1 MDDQIDPRNIQPLA
15 PNPYSAPTLKHSPC
29 CYDVIIVGAG
39 LHGCA
44 TALNLVQRKQ
54 RVLLLEKQSAG
65 RGASGVNAGGVRRLN
80 RAPAEI
86 PLSLAA
92 MELWHR
98 IEKIVDHDCGF
109 RASGQIKIAENDAD
123 MRKLE
128 ERARLT
134 HSLGYSHEELIDAR
148 EMRRWV
154 PAVSRHCVGALVS
167 RRDGFAEPYWTSRA
181 FCAKAVQV
189 GATLIE
195 YSPVTA
201 IERKHHVW
209 RVRCG
214 ETTYEAPIVVNCA
227 GAWGDRI
234 AAMVGDTIPLRAEAP
249 TMMVTKRISHFL
261 DPVVGLASR
270 KLSFKQMPNG
280 CVVIGGGYRSRLDM
294 TTEHTVIDFKEL
306 MISGQTVTDVFP
318 LMQDVPVVR
327 CWAGIEG
334 IMPDQIPLIGPSP
347 SAPGIFH
354 AFGFSAHGF
363 QLGPIVGKIMADL
376 VTDGSTEFPIEP
388 FRADRFASE

>member
-1 MDDQIDPRNIQPLA
+1 
-15 PNPYSAPTLKHSPC
+15 
-29 CYDVIIVGAG
+29 
-39 LHGCA
+39 
-44 TALNLVQRKQ
+44 
-54 RVLLLEKQSAG
+54 VLLLEKKTAG

-80 RAPAEI
+80 RAPTEI

-109 RASGQIKIAENDAD
+109 RPSGQIKIAENNAD

-128 ERARLT
+128 ARAKLA
-134 HSLGYSHEELIDAR
+134 HNLGYTHEELIDAG
-148 EMRRWV
+148 EMRRLV
-154 PAVSRHCVGALVS
+154 PAAARHCVGALVS
-167 RRDGFAEPYWTSRA
+167 RCDGFAEPYWTTRA
-181 FCAKAVQV
+181 FCAKAVQL
-189 GATLIE
+189 GATLME
-195 YSPVTA
+195 HSPVTA
-201 IERKHHVW
+201 IERKHHLW

-214 ETTYEAPIVVNCA
+214 ETVYEAPIVVNCS

-234 AAMVGDTIPLRAEAP
+234 AAMIGDTIPLQAEAP
-249 TMMVTKRISHFL
+249 TMMVTQRVSHFL

-280 CVVIGGGYRSRLDM
+280 SVVIGGGHRSRLDM
-294 TTEHTVIDFKEL
+294 TTERTIIDFKKL
-306 MISGQTVTDVFP
+306 MISAETVTDVFP
-318 LMQDVPVVR
+318 FMQTVPVVR

-334 IMPDQIPLIGPSP
+334 IMPDQIPVIGPSP
-347 SAPGIFH
+347 SAPEIFH

-376 VTDGSTEFPIEP
+376 VTEGRTEFPIEP
-388 FRADRFASE
+388 FRADRFTSE

>member
-1 MDDQIDPRNIQPLA
+1 MAPISTNNKPLVSNA
-15 PNPYSAPTLKHSPC
+15 SA
-29 CYDVIIVGAG
+29 YDVIVIGAG
-39 LHGCA
+39 LQGCA

-54 RVLLLEKQSAG
+54 QVLLLEKKTAG

-80 RAPAEI
+80 RDPAEI

-98 IEKIVDHDCGF
+98 IEKIVDYDCGF
-109 RASGQIKIAENDAD
+109 RPSGQIKIAENDAD

-128 ERARLT
+128 ARAKLA
-134 HSLGYSHEELIDAR
+134 HNLGYTHEELVDAG
-148 EMRRWV
+148 EMRRLV
-154 PAVSRHCVGALVS
+154 PAAAGHCVGALVS
-167 RRDGFAEPYWTSRA
+167 RRDGFAEPYRTTRA
-181 FCAKAVQV
+181 FCAKAVQL

-195 YSPVTA
+195 HSPVTA
-201 IERKHHVW
+201 IERKHHLW

-214 ETTYEAPIVVNCA
+214 DTAYEAPIVVNSS
-227 GAWGDRI
+227 GAWGNRI
-234 AAMVGDTIPLRAEAP
+234 AAMIGDTIPLQAEAP
-249 TMMVTKRISHFL
+249 TMMVTQRVSRFL

-280 CVVIGGGYRSRLDM
+280 SVVIGGGHRSRLDM
-294 TTEHTVIDFKEL
+294 TTERIVIDFRKL
-306 MISGQTVTDVFP
+306 MISAQTVTDVFP
-318 LMQDVPVVR
+318 FMESVPVVR

-334 IMPDQIPLIGPSP
+334 IMPDQIPVIGPSP

-376 VTDGSTEFPIEP
+376 VTEGRTEFSIEP
-388 FRADRFASE
+388 FRADRFTSE